1 MQSSRVSAFSPS
13 TARSNLDSSLFQFCL
28 FQQSFP
34 VKVVKMYVSELTMNT
49 SMTWTNIVKK
59 GQDSSTVTWALI
71 TWTQFFSRLQRV
83 LWRLFSRLQR
93 RLYTTAAVVFSP
105 RCCCFALTSA
115 ALSLVKQLFHHTM
128 NFFPSWIRSPAA
140 SEFFFSLPDSWMSW
154 LHFKLLQCLWMAVV
168 CQRSSWLDGR
178 GDLRSDTSVRAFKIH
193 F

>member
-71 TWTQFFSRLQRV
+71 TVSTEKEKLVIPAADAVDSVFL
-83 LWRLFSRLQR
+83 
-93 RLYTTAAVVFSP
+93 TAAESP
-105 RCCCFALTSA
+105 VKTFLTSSEKTVYNCSRRFQPQMLLLCIDFCCF
-115 ALSLVKQLFHHTM
+115 K
-128 NFFPSWIRSPAA
+128 P
-140 SEFFFSLPDSWMSW
+140 
-154 LHFKLLQCLWMAVV
+154 
-168 CQRSSWLDGR
+168 G
-178 GDLRSDTSVRAFKIH
+178 
-193 F
+193 